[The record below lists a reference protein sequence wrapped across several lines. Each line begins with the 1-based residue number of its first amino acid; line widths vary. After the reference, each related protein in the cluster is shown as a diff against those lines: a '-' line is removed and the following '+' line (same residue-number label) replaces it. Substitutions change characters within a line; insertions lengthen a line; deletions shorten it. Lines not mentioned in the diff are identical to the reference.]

1 MLSYIAEKNLTMKF
15 KALVLVLFLVAL
27 AIFLEII
34 NYFRNKPPNTPLKEN
49 ISNIETPKED
59 EPLKPSLFYGV
70 NVEMSQLLPA
80 SKNYIVNDKGKDL
93 IDIASDLGINM
104 FRITNGA
111 KVEENSE
118 ETFFTKMQW
127 DGVLDKMQEK
137 GIQALILIESPTMY
151 QKDIPPEYL
160 DFVQSYII
168 DSGVLAHPAV
178 FGVDLYNE
186 PLITDRNIELMKTSA
201 KMVKG
206 RYPKTRLTV
215 GWWAVA
221 TNTYDDDN
229 QEIFKWDDYGA
240 GRILEDFTDFYSLH
254 MYGFDKKNLL
264 GIYPDPNQFTRRFI
278 SKVKKGLQTKKP
290 LLIGEF
296 GSANGEV
303 VSDQDTVGS
312 PELQANTYVGV
323 YQALGDL
330 KDEQI
335 IGSVSFQFYQ
345 RTSTPDAWAILKDKG
360 NYYFPAAYV
369 LQKYAKGNSDIPLSL
384 PLKPVP

>member
-1 MLSYIAEKNLTMKF
+1 MKITNHKFFLLALILLT
-15 KALVLVLFLVAL
+15 LVIVLISFSTYGQ
-27 AIFLEII
+27 AIV
-34 NYFRNKPPNTPLKEN
+34 NYFNKTELLNAPLIVSTPLNLPEE
-49 ISNIETPKED
+49 S
-59 EPLKPSLFYGV
+59 EPNPPLFYGV
-70 NVEMSQLLPA
+70 NVEMNQLLPT

-206 RYPKTRLTV
+206 SYPKTRLTV

-229 QEIFKWDDYGA
+229 QEIYKWDDYGA
-240 GRILEDFTDFYSLH
+240 GRIFEDFTDFYSLH

-369 LQKYAKGNSDIPLSL
+369 LQKYAKGEY
-384 PLKPVP
+384 